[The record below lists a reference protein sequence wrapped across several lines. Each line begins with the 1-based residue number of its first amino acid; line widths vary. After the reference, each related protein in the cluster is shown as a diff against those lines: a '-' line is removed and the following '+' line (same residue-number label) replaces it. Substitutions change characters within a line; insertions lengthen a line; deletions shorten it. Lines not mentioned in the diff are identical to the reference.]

1 MKKKFL
7 VTLLITLLTVFSFYF
22 VSNKK
27 SPSKP
32 DLLVTIAP
40 YKYFVDRLTDHSL
53 NVKSLV
59 PEESDPHG
67 FEPSAKELM
76 GLFSAKAWF
85 LIGEPFEKHFLPI
98 IQKNNPSLEAVHLES
113 NIKTLKLNCP
123 HHNHPIDD
131 LHFWMSPKITKGQVQ
146 KIAAVLTEI
155 YPEKAH
161 IIERELISLN
171 QDFDQLDAYL
181 TKQTNENKTSFLL
194 VSHPAFGYFCS
205 DYKLKQLALENETQ
219 DTSPKELTQ
228 LFNQIKE
235 HKIKRLYVQKQY
247 NYKMAKI
254 TANSLDLEMVEVNPY
269 KENYFEN
276 MTSFG
281 SYLGD

>member
-1 MKKKFL
+1 MKKK
-7 VTLLITLLTVFSFYF
+7 LLFTFFILTLTVFSFYF

-27 SPSKP
+27 FTSKP
-32 DLLVTIAP
+32 DILVTIAP
-40 YKYFVDRLTDHSL
+40 YKYFIDRLTNKSL

-85 LIGEPFEKHFLPI
+85 LIGEPFEKHFLQI
-98 IQKNNPSLEAVHLES
+98 IQKNTPSLKAIHLES
-113 NIKTLKLNCP
+113 DIQTLKLNCP

-146 KIAAVLTEI
+146 KIASVLKEI
-155 YPEKAH
+155 YPEMTP

-171 QDFDQLDAYL
+171 QDFDELDAYL
-181 TKQTNENKTSFLL
+181 KKQTKENKTSYLL

-205 DYKLKQLALENETQ
+205 DYNLQQLALENETQ
-219 DTSPKELTQ
+219 DTSPKQ
-228 LFNQIKE
+228 LADLFTKIK
-235 HKIKRLYVQKQY
+235 KNNIKRLYVQKQY
-247 NYKMAKI
+247 NYKMAKL
-254 TANSLDLEMVEVNPY
+254 TANSLDLEMIEVNPY
-269 KENYFEN
+269 QENYFDN
-276 MTSFG
+276 MKSFG
-281 SYLGD
+281 QHLGD